1 MIRPRPE
8 ITNTPPVPHG
18 GPQGSAAPRAPVR
31 TDFSVSMNAFG
42 PAPIVLEAIR
52 AARPDV
58 YPDPDSIA
66 PRRAASRRWGRPPEE
81 IAFGAG
87 AAELLHALCFAF
99 VRPGDT
105 ALIPN
110 PTFGEYARAVGLCGG
125 RVLQGIAPPPAYAL
139 DTEEI
144 AAAVV
149 QHRPRMVFLCAPNNP
164 TGQPFPRD
172 ELRRI
177 ADASAAAGT
186 LLVLDQS
193 YDAFAAEPLGTPAL
207 PGHPAVLHLRSI
219 TKEHALA
226 GVRAGFAVGPETV
239 IRALERGR
247 PPWPVSTIAQAAAVA
262 ALTDAGLA
270 HVAETV
276 PRLRFERELLEAAF
290 ARLRLPTVR
299 SATHYLLAAVGDAAA
314 LAARLREEHA
324 IRVRDCASFGLPGH
338 VRVAART
345 PAENAALVAAMEAA
359 CSD

>member
-8 ITNTPPVPHG
+8 VAATPPAPHG
-18 GPQGSAAPRAPVR
+18 GPPGSAGPRSPVR
-31 TDFSVSMNAFG
+31 MDFSVSLNAFG

-66 PRRAASRRWGRPPEE
+66 PRRAASRRWGVPPEE

-87 AAELLHALCFAF
+87 AADLVHALCFAF

-105 ALIPN
+105 ALIPR
-110 PTFGEYARAVGLCGG
+110 PTFGEYARAVALCGG
-125 RVLQGIAPPPAYAL
+125 RVLQGIAPGPAYAL

-149 QHRPRMVFLCAPNNP
+149 QHRPRLVFLCAPNNP
-164 TGQPFPRD
+164 TGQPFPRE
-172 ELRRI
+172 ELRRV
-177 ADASAAAGT
+177 ADACAAAGT

-193 YDAFAAEPLGTPAL
+193 YDAFLREPLGTPAL
-207 PGHPAVLHLRSI
+207 PGHPAVLHLRSV

-226 GVRAGFAVGPETV
+226 GVRAGFATGPEPV
-239 IRALERGR
+239 VAAVERGR
-247 PPWPVSTIAQAAAVA
+247 PPWAVSTVAQAAAVA
-262 ALTDAGLA
+262 AFSDAGMA
-270 HVAETV
+270 HVAETL

-299 SATHYLLAAVGDAAA
+299 TATHFLIAAVGDAAA
-314 LAARLREEHA
+314 LTERLREEHA

-345 PAENAALVAAMEAA
+345 PPENNALVTALEAA
-359 CSD
+359 CSG